1 MVTFWS
7 ETPGRRRRE
16 VAADIATW
24 AWIALWS
31 VISFRI
37 HETIAGFAEAGRAL
51 ERGGAAIQG
60 AGGQIGSSLEGL
72 PVVGQGVGD
81 VARRAF
87 AGAGQPFVFVGAEFV
102 DLITLI
108 ARVLA
113 LLVLAVAVL
122 PWLSRYLPWRAA
134 RLAQLRSAT
143 TAIRGRPDGTA
154 TESVERLLASRALHR
169 LSWEELLVHSR
180 DPLGDFAAGRFAG
193 LARAELESGGL
204 RPSMTASAANRPGA
218 SPAG

>member
-16 VAADIATW
+16 IAADVATW
-24 AWIALWS
+24 AWVAAWS
-31 VISFRI
+31 VIAYRI
-37 HETIAGFAEAGRAL
+37 HAAIAGFAEAGRAL

-60 AGGQIGSSLEGL
+60 AGGQVGASLDGIPL
-72 PVVGQGVGD
+72 VGPGAGD
-81 VARRAF
+81 IARRAF
-87 AGAGQPFVFVGAEFV
+87 TGAGEPFVFVGAEFV

-113 LLVLAVAVL
+113 LLVLAVAIV

-143 TAIRGRPDGTA
+143 TAIRKRPSGA
-154 TESVERLLASRALHR
+154 TLGSIDRLLASRALHR
-169 LSWEELLVHSR
+169 LSWEEMLSHSR
-180 DPLGDFAAGRFAG
+180 DPLGDFAAGRYQA
-193 LARAELESGGL
+193 LARAELESVGL
-204 RPSMTASAANRPGA
+204 RPR
-218 SPAG
+218 